1 MSTTTLYRLSA
12 LAALLSGACIIIGK
26 LLALL
31 PDPQAG
37 EVFDFLSPL
46 FALFVVVGIYLRQR
60 EESGLFGGVAFI
72 VMFIGLALVASL
84 DYFGA
89 FIRLQLPEVA
99 VEQLMEGPSGTAV
112 VVSALIFLLGE
123 ILFGISVIRAGV
135 FSKIAAVL
143 FMIGL
148 FPVPLS
154 GVLPDSVV
162 AIGSIVAGIG
172 LIWWGTDLYR
182 LAGSESERAIR

>member
-1 MSTTTLYRLSA
+1 MSTRTLYRLSA
-12 LAALLSGACIIIGK
+12 SAALLSGACIIIGK

>member
-60 EESGLFGGVAFI
+60 EESGLFGGVAFV
-72 VMFIGLALVASL
+72 VMFIGLVLVVSL

-89 FIRLQLPEVA
+89 FIRLQLPEVVA
-99 VEQLMEGPSGTAV
+99 EQLMEGPSGTAV
-112 VVSALIFLLGE
+112 AVSALIFLLGE
-123 ILFGISVIRAGV
+123 ILLGISVIRSGV
-135 FSKIAAVL
+135 FSKIAAIL

-148 FPVPLS
+148 VPVPLG